1 MLVFA
6 RSMKSNWK
14 IKENSKTNILK
25 GFGVVTSS
33 ILYGRGISSKSDADR
48 YFNPE
53 YSKNINDPE
62 LLDGMKEAV
71 ERVMLSRKNKEK
83 VCVFGDYDAD
93 GVTSTAMLLDFFNQ
107 VGINCFEYIPDRNR
121 EGYGMNEKAIKYIEE
136 QGANLI
142 VTVDCGISNFKEV
155 EFAKAQKIDVIVI
168 DHHHVPEQIPAAVA
182 VVNPKKGN
190 DDYPERELAGVGVA
204 FKLISAI
211 AKKVEGYD
219 QEQLKWFLDLVAI
232 GTIADCV
239 PLLGENRVLTKY
251 GLVVL
256 GKTKRVGLRQLFHVG
271 RIDIN
276 EYTPPTSQQIGFQVA
291 PRINAAGRMD
301 HASIALNLLV
311 CRKTEEAK
319 ARLLAL
325 ELEEKNKYRQKVTQE
340 ITREVD
346 LKMAQ
351 KKEKPP
357 IIIESSEF
365 WDLGVIGLAAG
376 KVTEKYGRP
385 TILFQEREDLFKGS
399 GRSIEGINMIK
410 IIEKQKDILN
420 RFGGHAQ
427 ALGLEVSKKNLG
439 KLKSNLYEEFKKEVA
454 KISDPKILIDC
465 EIGFAEINS
474 KLLSE
479 ISMMEPFGQGNKK
492 PIFLSR
498 RVVVE
503 DHRIIGNGEKHLK
516 LWLSD
521 SSQTSLVLEAIG
533 FGMAGELGFL
543 RKGDKLNIL
552 YNLENDEWNGF
563 RKIQGVL
570 VDVEKL

>member
-1 MLVFA
+1 
-6 RSMKSNWK
+6 
-14 IKENSKTNILK
+14 
-25 GFGVVTSS
+25 
-33 ILYGRGISSKSDADR
+33 
-48 YFNPE
+48 
-53 YSKNINDPE
+53 
-62 LLDGMKEAV
+62 
-71 ERVMLSRKNKEK
+71 
-83 VCVFGDYDAD
+83 
-93 GVTSTAMLLDFFNQ
+93 
-107 VGINCFEYIPDRNR
+107 
-121 EGYGMNEKAIKYIEE
+121 
-136 QGANLI
+136 
-142 VTVDCGISNFKEV
+142 
-155 EFAKAQKIDVIVI
+155 
-168 DHHHVPEQIPAAVA
+168 
-182 VVNPKKGN
+182 
-190 DDYPERELAGVGVA
+190 
-204 FKLISAI
+204 
-211 AKKVEGYD
+211 
-219 QEQLKWFLDLVAI
+219 
-232 GTIADCV
+232 
-239 PLLGENRVLTKY
+239 
-251 GLVVL
+251 
-256 GKTKRVGLRQLFHVG
+256 
-271 RIDIN
+271 
-276 EYTPPTSQQIGFQVA
+276 
-291 PRINAAGRMD
+291 
-301 HASIALNLLV
+301 
-311 CRKTEEAK
+311 
-319 ARLLAL
+319 
-325 ELEEKNKYRQKVTQE
+325 
-340 ITREVD
+340 
-346 LKMAQ
+346 
-351 KKEKPP
+351 
-357 IIIESSEF
+357 
-365 WDLGVIGLAAG
+365 
-376 KVTEKYGRP
+376 
-385 TILFQEREDLFKGS
+385 
-399 GRSIEGINMIK
+399 MIK